1 MIYATQDEEADRR
14 EGLRSMV
21 VLLGVPGA
29 LRLAGLLHL
38 LMLMGLVAF
47 GLSAHLGK
55 IYFAGLLPV
64 PFLLLYEHRIARSL
78 DLALI
83 NKAFFETNA
92 LIGALFVVVTAADR
106 LLR

>member
-1 MIYATQDEEADRR
+1 
-14 EGLRSMV
+14 
-21 VLLGVPGA
+21 
-29 LRLAGLLHL
+29 
-38 LMLMGLVAF
+38 MGLVAF

-78 DLALI
+78 DLAMI